1 MMNYQKYYQT
11 PSTYPPHTI
20 SIQPANDPR
29 IAPPLPPAQPPPP
42 SVAVGPHPR
51 PTATTAAPSPQ
62 QQPAP
67 PLSAPSYS
75 HRPLRPS
82 YDQLEQQQPARHEMP
97 RSAPPPP
104 AAYSYPP
111 PDGPPSR
118 VPHPADSVYASYRT
132 GEHGYRISQ
141 ANHGSRKKPHRDE
154 GGHGDSKLH
163 RRTLSD
169 RERRAVVV
177 PQESESRDFL

>member
-1 MMNYQKYYQT
+1 MMNYQKYYPT

-42 SVAVGPHPR
+42 VVVGPPPR
-51 PTATTAAPSPQ
+51 PIATTAAPSPQ
-62 QQPAP
+62 QPPAP

-104 AAYSYPP
+104 AGYSYPP

-118 VPHPADSVYASYRT
+118 VLHPADSVYAPYRR
-132 GEHGYRISQ
+132 GEHGYRVSQ
-141 ANHGSRKKPHRDE
+141 ANHGSRKKPHQDE
-154 GGHGDSKLH
+154 RGQGDSKSH

-177 PQESESRDFL
+177 PQESESRNLL